1 MKILLF
7 GGNGQVG
14 WELQRALSPFGNLV
28 VMDRQKA
35 DFENPSQLA
44 AVVEAEAPNIVVNAA
59 AYTAV
64 DAAETDVHSA
74 RLVNAV
80 ATERLARAAFMQKA
94 LLIHYSTDYVF
105 DGLKPLA
112 YRESDPTNAMS
123 IYGKTK
129 CEGDEA
135 ILASGCEHLI
145 FRTSWVHSARG
156 NNFVRKILQ
165 LAAKK
170 SSLKVVADQFG
181 APTGAELI
189 ADITAL
195 AVARRNSSLALRS
208 GLYHLTSSGST
219 SWHEFARFIVGEALL
234 HGYDLRARP
243 ETILPIPSSEF
254 QAAAPRPRNS
264 VMDTSKLSN
273 ALNITFPDWTH
284 HARRTVLES
293 LESRGSWHVKA

>member
-1 MKILLF
+1 VKILLL
-7 GGNGQVG
+7 GGDGQVG
-14 WELQRALSPFGNLV
+14 WELQRALSPLGKLV
-28 VMDRQKA
+28 VADRQKA
-35 DFENPSQLA
+35 DLEDPAQLA
-44 AVVEAEAPNIVVNAA
+44 GAVAAEAPNIVVNAA

-64 DAAETDVHSA
+64 DRAETDVHRA

-80 ATERLARAAFMQKA
+80 AVEKLARAALRQRA

-105 DGLKPLA
+105 DGLKTVA

-156 NNFVRKILQ
+156 NNFIRKILQ
-165 LAAKK
+165 LATEKD
-170 SSLKVVADQFG
+170 SLKVVADQFG

-195 AVARRNSSLALRS
+195 AVARHNSNLALQS
-208 GLYHLTSSGST
+208 GLYHLTSGGST
-219 SWHEFARFIVGEALL
+219 SWYEFACFVVREALQR
-234 HGYDLRARP
+234 GYHLRARP
-243 ETILPIPSSEF
+243 ENIMPISSSEF
-254 QAAAPRPRNS
+254 QSAAPRPRNS
-264 VMDTSKLSN
+264 AMDTSKLSK

-284 HARRTVLES
+284 HARRTVLEI
-293 LESRGSWHVKA
+293 LESRAHGT